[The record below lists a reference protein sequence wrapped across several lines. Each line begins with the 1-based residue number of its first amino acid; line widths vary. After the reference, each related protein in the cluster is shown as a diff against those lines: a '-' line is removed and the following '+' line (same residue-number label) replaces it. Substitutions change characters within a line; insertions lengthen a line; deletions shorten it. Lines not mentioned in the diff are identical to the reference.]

1 MMQFTAKQ
9 NTACSDASSCAPA
22 TCCAA
27 SACTA
32 DSAAFCKDTAI
43 LAVSFFIIILVSIC
57 LSILGLRCLLVR
69 LVLAWGLVIIMMHN
83 SKSAKSNS
91 RPSRTKPNK
100 IPLFSCRPYRRQEKT
115 ASLTSA
121 NFVPVDGGVCSFS
134 IRNQKIGGKQLW

>member
-1 MMQFTAKQ
+1 MMMQFTAKQ

-57 LSILGLRCLLVR
+57 LCILGLRGLLVR
-69 LVLAWGLVIIMMHN
+69 LVLAWGLVNGMLLIMMYKLKN
-83 SKSAKSNS
+83 AKSD
-91 RPSRTKPNK
+91 RIW
-100 IPLFSCRPYRRQEKT
+100 IPE
-115 ASLTSA
+115 AA
-121 NFVPVDGGVCSFS
+121 
-134 IRNQKIGGKQLW
+134 